1 MTELETPVPDPL
13 GDEDRVRLW
22 PGDPGTLPLDVRRT
36 LVALLRGPY
45 LSQQRT
51 PELWSALLAHEPVIR
66 RHLGDLLLELA
77 LDADAE
83 VAFTRNL
90 EPAEDSA
97 LKVPSVLRSVT
108 LTFIDSALLL
118 HLRHL
123 LLQASA
129 QQERAVVGRDELDA
143 HMRAYAASSGNDEAQ
158 FGKRLLAS
166 INKMVKWS
174 LLLPTD
180 TEQRWEISSVLA
192 LILTADEIGGIEAE
206 YERLRASG
214 GADDGGQT
222 AEALDAEGDDE
233 EGADEDSTEGEGAD
247 GPEGAEPVRRRGDGP
262 GTEPGGRPGEEEDAR

>member
-1 MTELETPVPDPL
+1 MTELARPIHDPA
-13 GDEDRVRLW
+13 GVEEDRVLLW
-22 PGDPGTLPLDVRRT
+22 PGDPGTLPLVVRRT

-45 LSQQRT
+45 LSQRRT

-77 LDADAE
+77 IDADAE

-90 EPAEDSA
+90 EPAPEAEVS
-97 LKVPSVLRSVT
+97 VPSVLRSVT

-158 FGKRLLAS
+158 FSKRLLAS
-166 INKMVKWS
+166 INKMIKWS

-180 TEQRWEISSVLA
+180 TEERWEISSVLA

-206 YERLRASG
+206 YERLRDERG
-214 GADDGGQT
+214 GAVGAGAGGAGTDGAGS
-222 AEALDAEGDDE
+222 APAD
-233 EGADEDSTEGEGAD
+233 GADEDAA
-247 GPEGAEPVRRRGDGP
+247 AEDA
-262 GTEPGGRPGEEEDAR
+262 GRTDVDVVEEDEAR

>member
-1 MTELETPVPDPL
+1 MTELDTPAVQESE
-13 GDEDRVRLW
+13 GESRVRLW
-22 PGDPGTLPLDVRRT
+22 PGDPGTLPLDIRRT

-51 PELWSALLAHEPVIR
+51 PELWSALLAHEAVIR
-66 RHLGDLLLELA
+66 RRLGDLLLDLA

-90 EPAEDSA
+90 VPAEDA
-97 LKVPSVLRSVT
+97 EVTVPNVLRSVA

-123 LLQASA
+123 LLQAAA

-143 HMRAYAASSGNDEAQ
+143 HMRAYVASSGNDEAQ

-166 INKMVKWS
+166 INKMVNWS

-206 YERLRASG
+206 YERLRKEHESQDGSEAAGSG
-214 GADDGGQT
+214 SARAEDATGDD
-222 AEALDAEGDDE
+222 DAEERDHATGEGPANEHDDATGEHDDE
-233 EGADEDSTEGEGAD
+233 EDE
-247 GPEGAEPVRRRGDGP
+247 R
-262 GTEPGGRPGEEEDAR
+262 